1 MFPVI
6 MTLQKLSNH
15 LALLI
20 PNSSDSR
27 EKQERDLDFL
37 QKMVPDRWEELYT
50 NRDSLFNL
58 SNPDFCGKV
67 SYPINCR
74 SSTDE
79 ITVENTEEAAEVLAP
94 EW

>member
-20 PNSSDSR
+20 PNSSDAR
-27 EKQERDLDFL
+27 DKQERDLDFL

-67 SYPINCR
+67 GSPMDRR

-79 ITVENTEEAAEVLAP
+79 ITVENSEEAAEVLAP

>member
-20 PNSSDSR
+20 PNSLDSR

-67 SYPINCR
+67 SCPINCR

-79 ITVENTEEAAEVLAP
+79 ITVENSEEAAEVLAP